1 MVPRPSLGG
10 YYICSQPY
18 TWDLYCTHSYICNLQ
33 LCKQNALFFKG
44 TSIELIEYRF
54 VEDDQVN
61 DTVKR

>member
-1 MVPRPSLGG
+1 MVPRPNLGG
-10 YYICSQPY
+10 YCICSQPY
-18 TWDLYCTHSYICNLQ
+18 TWDPYCTHSYVCNLQ
-33 LCKQNALFFKG
+33 LCKQNTLFFKG